1 MIGVGLVG
9 YGYAGRVFH
18 SHLVSRCPGLRL
30 VGIVARDPEKRRAAA
45 VEHDVPVYT
54 AIEGLLADPAVRMVI
69 IATPHN
75 THAALARQALESGR
89 HVVVDKPLTI
99 AVPDADDLLQRAGRR
114 GLMLS
119 AFHNRRWDWDYLTLR
134 HAIEAGLLGRP
145 YVFES
150 TVFTYREPRRTWRA
164 EPEIMGSLFHDWG
177 AHLFDQALQLVAA
190 PPISVTAYLLR
201 PRAVPAIGN
210 HARATIRFADE
221 TLFTIEIS
229 NLARIAKPRWF
240 VLGDRGA
247 LTRNGLDPQERAFRT
262 DGRPDG
268 AQELADERT
277 RVTTDFGGALA
288 QIAIEPVQG
297 WWLSYYENVSEHLNA
312 GAPLAVT
319 GRQARDVV
327 ALLDAAVRAA
337 RTGEVVP
344 VSLQD

>member
-1 MIGVGLVG
+1 MGLVG

-18 SHLVSRCPGLRL
+18 SHLISRCPGLRL
-30 VGIVARDPEKRRAAA
+30 AGIVARDPEKRRAAA
-45 VEHDVPVYT
+45 ADHGVPVHT
-54 AIEGLLADPAVRMVI
+54 SIEGLLADPAVGLVV
-69 IATPHN
+69 IATPHD
-75 THAALARQALESGR
+75 THAALARQALASGR

-99 AVPDADDLLQRAGRR
+99 ALADADDLLQRAERD

-134 HAIEAGLLGRP
+134 HAIDAGLLGRP
-145 YVFES
+145 YLFES
-150 TVFTYREPRRTWRA
+150 TVFTYREPRRSWRA
-164 EPEIMGSLFHDWG
+164 EPESMGSLFHDWG
-177 AHLFDQALQLVAA
+177 AHLIDQALQLVAA
-190 PPISVTAYLLR
+190 PPVSVTASLLK
-201 PRAVPAIGN
+201 PRALPAIGN

-229 NLARIAKPRWF
+229 NLARVAKPRWF

-247 LTRNGLDPQERAFRT
+247 LIRHGLDPQERAFRA

-268 AQELADERT
+268 AHELADERT
-277 RVTTDFGGALA
+277 RVTTDFGGPVA

-297 WWLSYYENVSEHLNA
+297 WWLSYYQNVSEHLNA

-319 GRQARDVV
+319 GKQARDVV
-327 ALLDAAVRAA
+327 AVLDAAVRAA

-344 VSLQD
+344 VALRG